1 MNAITTPNPYA
12 WPAAPPVLHGKAWD
26 DLFVW
31 AHRCE
36 MSDLHVQTNR
46 PVKMVV
52 HGRFHDVMPRAIT
65 AEEVNSA
72 AHLLYGPTALAHL
85 KKAQDFDIAHVVQ
98 PPGGER
104 YRIGEGSGLPLAPSQ
119 ERYRFR
125 VNGTSIMTNGADGV
139 QLTLRRIENDPPLLA
154 SMDIE
159 APILRAYRPRNG
171 LVLICGAVGT
181 GKTRTLAGMVRSLL
195 EDPGFHG
202 KIIEF
207 ALPLEYE
214 FDRINSRGL
223 YSPSEVPRH
232 MHDVL
237 AGMRGA
243 LRRGFHVML
252 SPECRDRE
260 TMQVAMGAAQTG
272 AAVYSTLHTNSVV
285 ETIQR
290 ILGMFPRD
298 EREDRAISLAQ
309 SLRLIVNC
317 LLVPSTDG
325 RRVQLREFVVV
336 GPQER
341 EALLDTPVS
350 QWPGLTRRLV
360 AEKGQTFAAAA
371 THALRAGLISEDT
384 AATLL
389 EDF

>member
-1 MNAITTPNPYA
+1 MNAISAPNPYT
-12 WPAAPPVLHGKAWD
+12 WPNAPHVIHGKAWD

-46 PVKMVV
+46 PIKMVV
-52 HGRFHDVMPRAIT
+52 HGKFYDVTARIIT
-65 AEEVNSA
+65 ADEVNSA

-104 YRIGEGSGLPLAPSQ
+104 YRIGQGNGLPLTPSQ
-119 ERYRFR
+119 ARYRFR
-125 VNGTSIMTNGADGV
+125 VNGTSIMTQGADGV
-139 QLTLRRIENDPPLLA
+139 QLTLRRIENEPPLLE
-154 SMDIE
+154 SMGIE
-159 APILRAYRPRNG
+159 APILQAYRPRNG

-243 LRRGFHVML
+243 LRRAFHIML

-260 TMQVAMGAAQTG
+260 TMEVTLMAAQTG

-290 ILGMFPRD
+290 ILTLFPPD
-298 EREDRAISLAQ
+298 ERADRATSLAQ

-317 LLVPSTDG
+317 LLVPSIDG

-336 GPQER
+336 GHQER
-341 EALLDTPVS
+341 EALLDAPVS
-350 QWPGLTRRLV
+350 QWPGLTRRLLV
-360 AEKGQTFAAAA
+360 EKGQTFAVAA
-371 THALRAGLISEDT
+371 TNALKAGLISEEIANT
-384 AATLL
+384 IR
-389 EDF
+389 ESF

>member
-1 MNAITTPNPYA
+1 MNAITAPNPYA

-52 HGRFHDVMPRAIT
+52 HGRFHDAMPRAIT

-104 YRIGEGSGLPLAPSQ
+104 YRIGEGNGLPLAPSQ

-260 TMQVAMGAAQTG
+260 TMQVAMAAAQTG

-371 THALRAGLISEDT
+371 TNALRAGLISEDA